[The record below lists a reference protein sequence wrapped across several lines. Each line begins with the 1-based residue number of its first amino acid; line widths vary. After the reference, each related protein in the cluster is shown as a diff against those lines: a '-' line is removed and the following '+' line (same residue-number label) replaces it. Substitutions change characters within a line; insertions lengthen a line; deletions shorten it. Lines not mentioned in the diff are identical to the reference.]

1 MARTRQQKEL
11 MKAAILCLMAL
22 TWVCVVPPFVRDGAR
37 GSLAVFGPP
46 VMFAIAASLFFGRS
60 FL

>member
-1 MARTRQQKEL
+1 